1 MPQIIDK
8 SKFTKAN
15 ELNIPLAVDF
25 IVANPSLQT
34 PNSSDYL
41 DELCIKIEK
50 SLLQNALG
58 LATYNTLQ
66 LALADIN
73 NPLYASYKKLVQG
86 DEYDGKVWIGLNND
100 YSFIACRI
108 YEQFLFDTN
117 NQLSGIGN
125 VEVNP
130 QGANLI
136 TPAYKIASANANFLF
151 GYQKGF
157 LRFPMIYNDGEFI
170 DWYGCDTDI
179 NVSLYQYLN
188 DKSADFTDVDLG
200 KFRTYESQNSFGI

>member
-15 ELNIPLAVDF
+15 ELNIPLAVEN
-25 IVANPSLQT
+25 IVANPALAT
-34 PNSSDYL
+34 PNQATYL
-41 DELCIKIEK
+41 TELCIKIEK
-50 SLLQNALG
+50 SLLLNALG

-86 DEYDGKVWIGLNND
+86 EQYDGKVWVGLNND

-117 NQLSGIGN
+117 SQLSGIGN

-136 TPAYKIASANANFLF
+136 TPAYKIASANANFLL
-151 GYQKGF
+151 GYQNGF
-157 LRFPMIYNDGEFI
+157 LRFPIVYNDGEFI
-170 DWYGCDTDI
+170 DWFGCNSDI